1 MVTQVLSKSYSP
13 DSLRT
18 TYTTR
23 LGTSQAGIWTDTASS
38 GAGGGH
44 IIPAHFT
51 TFSVFNILY
60 VFLGANTVFE
70 IQL

>member
-1 MVTQVLSKSYSP
+1 MVTQVSSKSYSP

-23 LGTSQAGIWTDTASS
+23 LGTSQAGIWTDTARS
-38 GAGGGH
+38 GAGH

-51 TFSVFNILY
+51 EFSVFNILY
-60 VFLGANTVFE
+60 VFLRANTVFE
-70 IQL
+70 IGLM